1 MLELFRSRWL
11 PVYAVLAAVV
21 ILAGCS
27 GASSRSAATVKT
39 TSRPTTVLRPALPRE
54 TPTPGA
60 VRDCASS
67 GQHGVTA
74 ESLHQALVVGPIS
87 LGGLGSELARRGLES
102 QRGVGG
108 RFLSLEAI
116 AVLKAGSRVVLSVP
130 PAERDR
136 VALIY
141 DKSKFRGDGL
151 YRVRDLDSVVKF
163 EACRDPAFN
172 QGISQF
178 DGGIVVADRRCF
190 SLDFYIEGD
199 KAKITR
205 RLPIAARC

>member
-1 MLELFRSRWL
+1 MALFRSRWL
-11 PVYAVLAAVV
+11 RVNALVGALV

-27 GASSRSAATVKT
+27 GGSSRSVATVKT
-39 TSRPTTVLRPALPRE
+39 TSPPTAVLHPALPPG
-54 TPTPGA
+54 TPIPST
-60 VRDCASS
+60 VRGCAGS

-87 LGGLGSELARRGLES
+87 LGGLGPELTRRGLES
-102 QRGVGG
+102 RRRIGG

-116 AVLKAGSRVVLSVP
+116 AVVKAGSTVVLSVP
-130 PAERDR
+130 RAERDR
-136 VALIY
+136 VGLIY
-141 DKSKFRGDGL
+141 NKDKFRNDGL
-151 YRVRDLDSVVKF
+151 YRVRDLDSVVGF

-172 QGISQF
+172 GGISQF

-190 SLDFYIEGD
+190 SLDFYIAGD
-199 KAKITR
+199 RAKITR